1 MNKLFILLMLLSLF
15 FTLDAY
21 AADYPDKDEK
31 TNTSIGIWTAYSP
44 FSSSFFAKM
53 EKTNFTLLGLSY
65 THSNFSIGKN
75 ELYLTSELTLYGRT
89 HFPVNGVSG
98 QKDQRSGLGMVP
110 ARLIIPFG
118 NLFTG
123 IGVGIFLFDDRF
135 PNNEGTLLNVTID
148 ACIGYKFRITEKN
161 DFSISYR
168 FHHLSNAG
176 RGNVNP
182 GIDSNMFV
190 FRVSTSL

>member
-1 MNKLFILLMLLSLF
+1 MKKLFILLMLVSLF
-15 FTLDAY
+15 CVPDAY
-21 AADYPDKDEK
+21 ASDDSDTDEK
-31 TNTSIGIWTAYSP
+31 HNTSIGVWTAYSP

-53 EKTNFTLLGLSY
+53 ENTNFALLGLSY
-65 THSNFSIGKN
+65 THSTFDIGNK
-75 ELYLTSELTLYGRT
+75 EFYLTSELTLFGRT

-98 QKDQRSGLGMVP
+98 HKDQRIGLGMVP
-110 ARLIIPFG
+110 ARLTIPFG

-135 PNNEGTLLNVTID
+135 PNDEGTLLNVTID
-148 ACIGYKFRITEKN
+148 ASIGYKFRITESN
-161 DFSISYR
+161 YFSISYR

-176 RGNVNP
+176 RGNANP

-190 FRVSTSL
+190 FRYSTSL